1 MKKICIVLAMLLLC
15 SVIAVSFVGCNL
27 DDDDYAERK
36 RAYDDAIDLLRSQ
49 TETGGNVVTLDDVTF
64 VFSEAN
70 SSIEIE
76 TENFKAIISPEG
88 KEFSW
93 LLVNDYGYTMAGKTK
108 YSKINFATTRLNYNE
123 TSVGDMYAKNALR
136 YEAAQELKNVLV
148 VFNGYLVRQ
157 GGMSV
162 RDLGFKNFVSMQFV

>member
-15 SVIAVSFVGCNL
+15 SVIAVSFVGCNS
-27 DDDDYAERK
+27 DDYVERK

-64 VFSEAN
+64 AFSEAT

-108 YSKINFATTRLNYNE
+108 YSKIKITTARLNYNE

-136 YEAAQELKNVLV
+136 YEAAQELKHVLV
-148 VFNGYLVRQ
+148 VFNSYLVRQ